1 MPVHTGEETEMSD
14 TTNPLEVTVKFS
26 GHKGGDAKNPK
37 VDYSAIV
44 VFDDL
49 ADAVRCGAKF
59 VVWTLQ
65 RQARDGNF
73 PTGRTVRVNSKGEF
87 EKTPEETV
95 SNMTPEQMAKLFA
108 ALQAKMQAAA
118 TVEMA
123 TATEPEPEELSE
135 EELEAATAPEPEKKA
150 SANRTSGKKK

>member
-1 MPVHTGEETEMSD
+1 MSD

-26 GHKGGDAKNPK
+26 GHKDGDSKNPK

-73 PTGRTVRVNSKGEF
+73 PSGRTVRVNSKGEF

-95 SNMTPEQMAKLFA
+95 ANMSPAEMAKLFA
-108 ALQAKMQAAA
+108 ALQAKMKTIA

-123 TATEPEPEELSE
+123 TASEPELEDLSD
-135 EELEAATAPEPEKKA
+135 EELEEATNPEPEKKA
-150 SANRTSGKKK
+150 SAKRTSGKK